1 METSIKNNNGGVSM
15 KALKSIIIGI
25 FVATLL
31 LVICY
36 FLAAFIA
43 LDLDFRQWSFDGRM
57 MFLLLGS
64 TISVIIGTG
73 ASALY
78 CKLTDE

>member
-1 METSIKNNNGGVSM
+1 M

-25 FVATLL
+25 FVAILF
-31 LVICY
+31 LVMCY

-43 LDLDFRQWSFDGRM
+43 LDLDFRQCSFDGRM
-57 MFLLLGS
+57 MFLLFGS
-64 TISVIIGTG
+64 TISVTIGAG

-78 CKLTDE
+78 CQLTEE

>member
-1 METSIKNNNGGVSM
+1 M

-25 FVATLL
+25 FVAILF

-43 LDLDFRQWSFDGRM
+43 LDLDFRQWSLDGRI
-57 MFLLLGS
+57 MFLFLGS
-64 TISVIIGTG
+64 TMSITIGAG
-73 ASALY
+73 ASILY
-78 CKLTDE
+78 CQLTEE